1 MKREKEATQAELDRV
16 QLEKEADDAENRE
29 HGMRFRRERSLGTS
43 FGERGG
49 GGIADR
55 RGTAASPMGPMWTRG
70 VRNGGGL
77 GQSLPYVPRG
87 TVPKFP
93 MECPPY
99 VYIAWE
105 RQFHVFIT
113 NQGLGHT
120 IFPDAPQIALTSCPD
135 DAYLFDHFGEALVTE
150 HRRTWGHIC
159 EAAAG
164 APFENRLY
172 ECHSV
177 SDALRTMRE
186 WALPLQPAER
196 HLLAAELKGVQFM
209 GDEDPKFFFE
219 RISRLESTM
228 RAVGIAK
235 SDSEIVQIILR
246 QLPER
251 YDTVKTMSLVDP
263 QITRPRLENTIL
275 SAYSQRKARAIAKR
289 GPAAGTPAGPPNPHA
304 LAVGRGC
311 GDRGAGGG
319 GGHQMDDGIIFRG
332 GGMPRQPKQQQ
343 HWSRGGGIPRRQ
355 QQQQHWPRGGGMPR
369 QPQQQQQWP
378 HGGGIPHQHQRSSHT
393 VPPARQARQQPSRGT
408 PSIGVGR
415 IYDCGSNA
423 VYDQEDSPPPPGAP
437 MCAVYRCGRC
447 GRHGHK
453 SEHCAAPRRFEGT
466 CGACSQ
472 YGHMWRD
479 CALSSRQPHLN
490 VFTSSGECYVT
501 DAHGADTIVIPQQHH
516 QPVVDLGGEKIPFQ

>member
-1 MKREKEATQAELDRV
+1 MSVSEEIAALRADLERV
-16 QLEKEADDAENRE
+16 QRESETALRVNLERMRKEKEADAAENEAKFERL
-29 HGMRFRRERSLGTS
+29 RRERPLGP
-43 FGERGG
+43 FFDEQGG
-49 GGIADR
+49 GGSADR
-55 RGTAASPMGPMWTRG
+55 RGTAAPTMGSMWTRR
-70 VRNGGGL
+70 VRTGGGL

-105 RQFHVFIT
+105 RHFHVFIT

-120 IFPDAPQIALTSCPD
+120 ISPDAPQIAVISCPD

-159 EAAAG
+159 EATAG
-164 APFENRLY
+164 APFENRLH

-196 HLLAAELKGVQFM
+196 HLLAAKLEGVQFM
-209 GDEDPKFFFE
+209 GDEDPKLFFE

-251 YDTVKTMSLVDP
+251 YDTVKTTSLADP
-263 QITRPRLENTIL
+263 QITRLRLENSIR
-275 SAYSQRKARAIAKR
+275 SAYSQRKAHAIAKR

-304 LAVGRGC
+304 LVVGRGY
-311 GDRGAGGG
+311 GDRGAEGD
-319 GGHQMDDGIIFRG
+319 GGHQMDDGMIFRG

-343 HWSRGGGIPRRQ
+343 HWSRGGGIPR
-355 QQQQHWPRGGGMPR
+355 
-369 QPQQQQQWP
+369 
-378 HGGGIPHQHQRSSHT
+378 
-393 VPPARQARQQPSRGT
+393 
-408 PSIGVGR
+408 
-415 IYDCGSNA
+415 
-423 VYDQEDSPPPPGAP
+423 
-437 MCAVYRCGRC
+437 
-447 GRHGHK
+447 
-453 SEHCAAPRRFEGT
+453 
-466 CGACSQ
+466 
-472 YGHMWRD
+472 
-479 CALSSRQPHLN
+479 
-490 VFTSSGECYVT
+490 
-501 DAHGADTIVIPQQHH
+501 
-516 QPVVDLGGEKIPFQ
+516 